1 MATLIFHSPTREL
14 PPVPQ
19 SMDPPVHAAELNHRN
34 NYGPLSSPNPISLRI
49 RARLSLARAREPVA
63 AAAASSSSSEEPEPQ
78 RRRAPPPIGRPLGER
93 ERERS
98 IESYWPPPPRP
109 GCSLVSTSGCG
120 RASPSSFFPPSPPPP
135 LPLLKSFYPLPFP
148 LLALLDPDWR
158 CGRVSTVVVVVFFFF
173 FTFFCR
179 LGFDA
184 ESGCFYFW
192 MGFFY
197 LTRPNSWVDWMRFME
212 GNGILVGYS
221 DGGFAG
227 RLGFREPDRGR
238 GGGELI
244 RGGGGGG
251 GGENMW

>member
-1 MATLIFHSPTREL
+1 M
-14 PPVPQ
+14 PQ
-19 SMDPPVHAAELNHRN
+19 SMDPPVHAAELNYRN

-158 CGRVSTVVVVVFFFF
+158 CGRVSTVVVVVFFFSFLPFFAALVLMRSLDVSTFGWGF
-173 FTFFCR
+173 FT
-179 LGFDA
+179 L
-184 ESGCFYFW
+184 
-192 MGFFY
+192 
-197 LTRPNSWVDWMRFME
+197 
-212 GNGILVGYS
+212 
-221 DGGFAG
+221 
-227 RLGFREPDRGR
+227 PDR
-238 GGGELI
+238 I
-244 RGGGGGG
+244 RGWIGCGSWKGTGSWSATRMGGLPAGWDFGNRIEEEAE
-251 GGENMW
+251 EN

>member
-1 MATLIFHSPTREL
+1 
-14 PPVPQ
+14 
-19 SMDPPVHAAELNHRN
+19 MDPPVHAAELNHRN

-93 ERERS
+93 EREIDR
-98 IESYWPPPPRP
+98 
-109 GCSLVSTSGCG
+109 V
-120 RASPSSFFPPSPPPP
+120 
-135 LPLLKSFYPLPFP
+135 
-148 LLALLDPDWR
+148 LLAAASAPWLL
-158 CGRVSTVVVVVFFFF
+158 T
-173 FTFFCR
+173 
-179 LGFDA
+179 
-184 ESGCFYFW
+184 
-192 MGFFY
+192 
-197 LTRPNSWVDWMRFME
+197 

>member
-1 MATLIFHSPTREL
+1 M
-14 PPVPQ
+14 PP

-135 LPLLKSFYPLPFP
+135 LPLLKSFYP
-148 LLALLDPDWR
+148 DWR
-158 CGRVSTVVVVVFFFF
+158 CGRVSTVVVVVFFFSFLPF
-173 FTFFCR
+173 FAALVLMRSLDVSTF
-179 LGFDA
+179 G
-184 ESGCFYFW
+184 W
-192 MGFFY
+192 GFFY